1 MTDLNDVKAGEY
13 ELVAQQW
20 RQVTSKPGEPYDY
33 VQHRRGA
40 IVTLDVADARRL
52 VKAGAVKPVKAPK
65 ASGGRSAG
73 DGGGQENPGGGQEN
87 PGANPGGGQG
97 GSDEKPTGV
106 KEILAEVGEDAE
118 KAQAFLKAEQATD
131 SPRSTLVKA
140 LEAIIAKAA
149 GA

>member
-1 MTDLNDVKAGEY
+1 MTGLNDVKAGEY

-52 VKAGAVKPVKAPK
+52 VKAGAVKRVKVATSP
-65 ASGGRSAG
+65 
-73 DGGGQENPGGGQEN
+73 GGGNPGGQGGD
-87 PGANPGGGQG
+87 PGTGGGQG

-106 KEILAEVGEDAE
+106 KEIIAEVGEDAE

-140 LEAIIAKAA
+140 LEAVIAKAA